1 MSEEEQAEVA
11 GLRLVWK
18 AVYAPGSQDAAFGFW
33 AIADPDAMLDAL
45 TQEEFDRND
54 GKMPYWATLWPSALA
69 LAEVVLADPRGLA
82 GRRVL
87 DLGCGLGLVG
97 MAALARGAHVTFLD
111 WEADAVALA
120 VGSAWAAGFGA
131 VEGVV
136 ADWRSP
142 PPMAVF
148 DRVLG
153 ADVLYEARNG
163 PAVAKFLAAHVA
175 PTGEAWVA
183 DPGRLHAERFPED
196 LAAAGLVSIERRAL
210 PPTAEARTLTL
221 WRSARRGA

>member
-1 MSEEEQAEVA
+1 MFT
-11 GLRLVWK
+11 L
-18 AVYAPGSQDAAFGFW
+18 P
-33 AIADPDAMLDAL
+33 DPDALLDAL

-69 LAEVVLADPRGLA
+69 AAAEVLGDARGLA

-120 VGSAWAAGFGA
+120 VASAFAAGFSA

-142 PPMAVF
+142 PTMAVF

-163 PAVAKFLAAHVA
+163 PGVARFLAGHVA
-175 PTGEAWVA
+175 PSGEAWVV

-196 LAAAGLVSIERRAL
+196 LAAAGMALVERRAL
-210 PPTAEARTLTL
+210 PPAGEARTLTL
-221 WRSARRGA
+221 WRSARRPT

>member
-1 MSEEEQAEVA
+1 VPLTH
-11 GLRLVWK
+11 G
-18 AVYAPGSQDAAFGFW
+18 AVEMFTLP
-33 AIADPDAMLDAL
+33 DPNALLDDL

-54 GKMPYWATLWPSALA
+54 GKMPYWATPWPSALA
-69 LAEVVLADPRGLA
+69 LADVVLGDPRGLA

-97 MAALARGAHVTFLD
+97 MAALARGARVTFLD

-120 VGSAWAAGFGA
+120 VASAWAAGFGS

-163 PAVAKFLAAHVA
+163 PAVARFLAGHVG
-175 PTGEAWVA
+175 PEGEAWVA
-183 DPGRLHAERFPED
+183 DPGRLHAERFPDD
-196 LAAAGLVSIERRAL
+196 LGAAGLGLVERRAL
-210 PPTAEARTLTL
+210 PPAAEARTLTL
-221 WRSARRGA
+221 WRSARRPA